1 MSSNREW
8 RWVNAITRNIEDVD
22 IWWTVLDKVKNAYP
36 TEWDANELLKPPEK
50 RYLLS
55 NADPALSEI
64 AWGVSDNNFDA
75 ANKQA
80 AFNVT
85 HNNSP
90 QEVRWIGGTRKR
102 MYQFMITE
110 FSYRHITGSTTDV
123 YSNPPWRFMAT
134 KRIFKDLL
142 SANSKWLWDEGVNHI
157 GSPSTIQD
165 GKNFAN
171 FSLGN
176 NFAAGTQFFM
186 DNNKWKHVLLW
197 QLEILEDLI

>member
-1 MSSNREW
+1 MSSREW
-8 RWVNAITRNIEDVD
+8 RWVNAITRDIEDVD
-22 IWWTVLDKVKNAYP
+22 TWWTVLDKIKTNYP
-36 TEWDANELLKPPEK
+36 TTWSAEELLKPEEK
-50 RYLLS
+50 RHLL
-55 NADPALSEI
+55 ADEI
-64 AWGVSDNNFDA
+64 AWGTSDNNFDA
-75 ANKQA
+75 TNKQA

-90 QEVRWIGGTRKR
+90 QEFKWIGGTRKR
-102 MYQFMITE
+102 LYQFMITE
-110 FSYRHITGSTTDV
+110 FSFRHITGSTTDV
-123 YSNPPWRFMAT
+123 WSNPPWRFFPT
-134 KRIFKDLL
+134 KRIFKDML
-142 SANSKWLWDEGVNHI
+142 SANSKWLWDEGVSFI
-157 GSPSTIQD
+157 AAPSTIQD

>member
-1 MSSNREW
+1 MSSREW
-8 RWVNAITRNIEDVD
+8 KWVNAVTREIVDVD
-22 IWWTVLDKVKNAYP
+22 WWWLILDKIKSEFP
-36 TEWDANELLKPPEK
+36 TTWSAEELAKPDYK
-50 RYLLS
+50 RHFLR
-55 NADPALSEI
+55 DEI
-64 AWGVSDNNFDA
+64 FWGVSDNNFDA

-80 AFNVT
+80 TFNVT

-90 QEVRWIGGTRKR
+90 QKSRWIGGTRR
-102 MYQFMITE
+102 RSYQFLITE
-110 FSYRHITGSTTDV
+110 FAVRHISDSTTDV
-123 YSNPPWRFMAT
+123 WEKPPWRFMAT
-134 KRIFKDLL
+134 KNIFENML
-142 SANSKWLWDEGVNHI
+142 STNSEWLRSI
-157 GSPSTIQD
+157 GITFIASPSTIQD